1 MNELQARGSQGVG
14 ETFLPNPPVSPS
26 TIQSPQPPLSQGGI
40 PKIELRES
48 TTDSTIAYA
57 IVLLRHYGFEL
68 RGYTPEELVSLWLK
82 GHPAHWV
89 RLAVIEALYQGRYKA
104 ISVEQILAVWTRR
117 GQPIHRFTHEFERL
131 ISRKLPQNLA
141 APLNQAL
148 TYLPREQS
156 LPLYPDVLEP
166 VSTIPDIIDEWE
178 ARSPEDEPI
187 SSAPVLQEIPPP
199 PAPVL
204 EEAIETA
211 VHSDELLCEEPS
223 NQSTNPTYEANWSRC
238 ETKKQPIHQF
248 TPPPDVSGF
257 YLKLK
262 AVAQQKDDIPPKFVA
277 PAIDGIEQ
285 ESEPPQLLD

>member
-1 MNELQARGSQGVG
+1 
-14 ETFLPNPPVSPS
+14 
-26 TIQSPQPPLSQGGI
+26 LSQGGI

-57 IVLLRHYGFEL
+57 IALLRHYGFEL
-68 RGYTPEELVSLWLK
+68 RGYTPEELVTLWLK
-82 GHPAHWV
+82 NYPAHWV

-148 TYLPREQS
+148 THLAREQN

-166 VSTIPDIIDEWE
+166 TSTIPDLIDEWD
-178 ARSPEDEPI
+178 ARSPEEEP
-187 SSAPVLQEIPPP
+187 SVSEPVLQEIPAAPL
-199 PAPVL
+199 PVL
-204 EEAIETA
+204 EEAIEEE
-211 VHSDELLCEEPS
+211 VHSDDPLPEEAS

-238 ETKKQPIHQF
+238 ETKKQPIDQF

-262 AVAQQKDDIPPKFVA
+262 AVAQQQEEIQPQLVA
-277 PAIDGIEQ
+277 PTIDDLEQ
-285 ESEPPQLLD
+285 DSEPPKLVD

>member
-14 ETFLPNPPVSPS
+14 ETFLPNPPISPS
-26 TIQSPQPPLSQGGI
+26 KIQSPQPSLSQGGI

-57 IVLLRHYGFEL
+57 IALLRHYGFEL

-82 GHPAHWV
+82 NYPAHWV

-104 ISVEQILAVWTRR
+104 ISVEQILAVWIRR

-131 ISRKLPQNLA
+131 ISRKLPQKLA

-148 TYLPREQS
+148 NHLAREQN
-156 LPLYPDVLEP
+156 LPLYLDVLEP
-166 VSTIPDIIDEWE
+166 VSTIPDLIDEWD
-178 ARSPEDEPI
+178 ARSHEEELI
-187 SSAPVLQEIPPP
+187 SSEPVPQDIQPPP
-199 PAPVL
+199 VPVL
-204 EEAIETA
+204 EEAIEEE
-211 VHSDELLCEEPS
+211 VNSDDPLSEES
-223 NQSTNPTYEANWSRC
+223 SHQNANPTYEANWSRC
-238 ETKKQPIHQF
+238 ETQKQPIHQF
-248 TPPPDVSGF
+248 TPPPDISGF

-262 AVAQQKDDIPPKFVA
+262 AVAQQQEDIPPKLVA
-277 PAIDGIEQ
+277 SAIDDLEQ

>member
-14 ETFLPNPPVSPS
+14 ENFLPNPPVSPS

-82 GHPAHWV
+82 SHPAHWV

-117 GQPIHRFTHEFERL
+117 GQPIYRFTHEFERL

-148 TYLPREQS
+148 THLDREQS
-156 LPLYPDVLEP
+156 LPLYSNVLEP
-166 VSTIPDIIDEWE
+166 VSTIPDIIDEWD
-178 ARSPEDEPI
+178 ANSPEEEPI
-187 SSAPVLQEIPPP
+187 NSAPVLQEIPPL
-199 PAPVL
+199 PAPAL
-204 EEAIETA
+204 EEAIATS
-211 VHSDELLCEEPS
+211 VHSDEPLSEEAS
-223 NQSTNPTYEANWSRC
+223 NQNANPTYEANWSRC

-248 TPPPDVSGF
+248 TPPPDVSDF

-262 AVAQQKDDIPPKFVA
+262 AVAQQQEDLPPKFVA
-277 PAIDGIEQ
+277 PAIDDLEQ
-285 ESEPPQLLD
+285 ESEPPQLVD

>member
-14 ETFLPNPPVSPS
+14 ETFLPNPPISPS

-57 IVLLRHYGFEL
+57 IALLRHYGFEL

-82 GHPAHWV
+82 NYSPHWV

-148 TYLPREQS
+148 THLAREQS
-156 LPLYPDVLEP
+156 LPLYPEVLEP
-166 VSTIPDIIDEWE
+166 VSTIPDIIDEWN
-178 ARSPEDEPI
+178 ARSPEEEPI
-187 SSAPVLQEIPPP
+187 GSEPVLQEIPPP
-199 PAPVL
+199 PVPVF
-204 EEAIETA
+204 EEAIEEE
-211 VHSDELLCEEPS
+211 VNSDNPLPEEPS
-223 NQSTNPTYEANWSRC
+223 KQSANPTYEANWSRC
-238 ETKKQPIHQF
+238 ETTKQPIHQF
-248 TPPPDVSGF
+248 TPSPDVSGF

-262 AVAQQKDDIPPKFVA
+262 AVAQQQEDIPPQFVA
-277 PAIDGIEQ
+277 PAIDDLAQ
-285 ESEPPQLLD
+285 ESEPPQIVD

>member
-57 IVLLRHYGFEL
+57 LALLRHYGFEL

-82 GHPAHWV
+82 NYPAHWV

-131 ISRKLPQNLA
+131 ISRKLPQNFA
-141 APLNQAL
+141 APLNPAL
-148 TYLPREQS
+148 THLAREQS
-156 LPLYPDVLEP
+156 FPLYPDVLEP
-166 VSTIPDIIDEWE
+166 VSTIPDIIDEWD
-178 ARSPEDEPI
+178 ARSPEEEPI
-187 SSAPVLQEIPPP
+187 ISEPVIQETTPPP
-199 PAPVL
+199 IPVL
-204 EEAIETA
+204 EEAIEEE
-211 VHSDELLCEEPS
+211 VNSDDPLSEEPS
-223 NQSTNPTYEANWSRC
+223 KQSANPTYEANWSRC

-257 YLKLK
+257 FLKLK
-262 AVAQQKDDIPPKFVA
+262 AVAQQQEKIPPNLVEPTTDDLEQNSKPPKFV
-277 PAIDGIEQ
+277 D
-285 ESEPPQLLD
+285 